1 MFSLECSVNEYIERR
16 NFHDRQD
23 GKSDKGNSTQD
34 AAETTPVGKPLII
47 CSDRKLSFF
56 ITGICMILERVKVPG
71 VSTVTNGYSTVLLQ
85 EGTSAYV
92 VTAIIAFCF
101 GVGVTV
107 LCIRYRNRQEHPENH
122 SDKRT
127 ETLLK

>member
-1 MFSLECSVNEYIERR
+1 MTDRMENQIREIRRRTQQKRHRLENRLLSVLT
-16 NFHDRQD
+16 
-23 GKSDKGNSTQD
+23 GSC
-34 AAETTPVGKPLII
+34 L
-47 CSDRKLSFF
+47 FF

>member
-1 MFSLECSVNEYIERR
+1 MTDRTENQIREIRRRTQQKRHRLENR
-16 NFHDRQD
+16 
-23 GKSDKGNSTQD
+23 
-34 AAETTPVGKPLII
+34 L
-47 CSDRKLSFF
+47 LSGLAVSCLFL
-56 ITGICMILERVKVPG
+56 ITGICMILERVKAPG

-92 VTAIIAFCF
+92 VTAIIAFCV

-107 LCIRYRNRQEHPENH
+107 LCIRYRNRQERLENY

-127 ETLLK
+127 ENRLK